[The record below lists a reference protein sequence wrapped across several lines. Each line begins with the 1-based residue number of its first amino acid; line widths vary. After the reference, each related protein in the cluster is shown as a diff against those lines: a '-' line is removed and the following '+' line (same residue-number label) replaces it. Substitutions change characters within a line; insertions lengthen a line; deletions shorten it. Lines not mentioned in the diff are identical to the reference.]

1 MSTRSISC
9 PAARR
14 VAGSVPVELIR
25 AATGVRSSRGI
36 LVAAPPRAAQKVGRT
51 GSGSEPGEQ
60 EQPLSAV
67 RGADVAGSYA
77 TPDRVIPCLGQVS
90 KYTVQAAG
98 TEGSHVLH
106 NDKPGV

>member
-25 AATGVRSSRGI
+25 AATGVRSRRGI

-51 GSGSEPGEQ
+51 GSGPGPGKQ

-67 RGADVAGSYA
+67 RSADVAGSYA